1 MELGLV
7 IAGREVDDAK
17 HLRLQCSDPVDYLLD
32 VWDGPAF
39 QCPSGRVES
48 YVVEGE
54 APLLGCAFRC
64 GLRDQVDLAPFR
76 RLDNA

>member
-1 MELGLV
+1 M

-64 GLRDQVDLAPFR
+64 GASGLDGPGSIPSLATP
-76 RLDNA
+76 